1 MARIF
6 SPEPLP
12 PIRVTPTGRPAESG
26 LEQLLFVVLRV
37 IAVTLIMRALYIWFC
52 VTGFMPTFAPDYV
65 IAIESSMQL
74 ALIGGAAVA
83 SLIAGLGLWLLASWG
98 AVLWLVLV
106 GVDAVVFFMV
116 PELSAVRPF
125 IVVTNA
131 ILVMTYLGLAL
142 MLRRQTQA
150 ETSI

>member
-12 PIRVTPTGRPAESG
+12 PIRVTPTGRPAEST
-26 LEQLLFVVLRV
+26 LEQALFVVLRI
-37 IAVTLIMRALYIWFC
+37 IAITLIIRALYVWFC

-65 IAIESSMQL
+65 IELTTGLQL
-74 ALIGGAAVA
+74 TLIGGAAIA

-106 GVDAVVFFMV
+106 GVDAVVFFLV
-116 PELSAVRPF
+116 PELSVVRPF
-125 IVVTNA
+125 VVVANA
-131 ILVMTYLGLAL
+131 ILVASYLGLAL
-142 MLRRQTQA
+142 MLRRQTKGQA
-150 ETSI
+150 SI